1 MVVPVCSFC
10 YRFFCH
16 HCLELETFTFFKGW
30 EGAGYNGP
38 LRLEPAPPLQCFH
51 LERHGD
57 CCSFVPI
64 LGGAIFSTSHKYLL
78 GLAYYGRRGFSAEKI
93 W

>member
-1 MVVPVCSFC
+1 MVVPVCPFC
-10 YRFFCH
+10 YRFFCY
-16 HCLELETFTFFKGW
+16 HCLELETFTFFKAW

-38 LRLEPAPPLQCFH
+38 VRLEPSPTLQCFH

-78 GLAYYGRRGFSAEKI
+78 GLAYYG
-93 W
+93 